1 MFGTLKGRFLVI
13 FLILAACGWAFFDNY
28 RECRSQAQA
37 GDEPRLCTPIKLGL
51 DLQGGMHLALEVAD
65 PEGTLTHEAK
75 VDATDRALKIIR
87 TRIDEFG
94 VAEPLIQKVGDT
106 RIIVELPGI
115 REEGRA
121 KEIIQR
127 TAFLEWRLVKGG
139 PEFRAALPR
148 IDRAIVTAL
157 GPQLEEAE
165 EAASDT
171 APAPAQR
178 ETIEQLLFQRRD
190 TAAAADTASGE
201 TVETSPSRRPLT
213 ALLFDDGQQHAF
225 LVAEADVPKV
235 KRYLELPEVQRLMPR
250 GVTTLW
256 AAEPESRGAQLYRR
270 LYLVEDRAFL
280 TGERLQDATA
290 TRDPQTFETE
300 VLFEL
305 DRAGGRQ
312 FERITAAN
320 IGEQIAIILD
330 NQVHSAPV
338 VQSRIGSRGR
348 ITMGGASL
356 EQAQDLALVLR
367 AGALPAP
374 LEILEERTVGPSLGA
389 DSIRQGEIAG
399 IIGIALVI
407 AIMVAYYRL
416 AGFLAVLALVFYTIL
431 VLGGLAALDATLTAP
446 GIAGLILSI
455 GMAVDANVLIFE
467 RIREELAAGRTARAA
482 VDAGFK
488 QAMSAIVDSN
498 LTTLIT
504 GLILFQVGTGPVR
517 GFAVTLSIGIIAS
530 FVSAVFVTRTL
541 FLLYLQKRRATEP
554 ISI

>member
-1 MFGTLKGRFLVI
+1 
-13 FLILAACGWAFFDNY
+13 
-28 RECRSQAQA
+28 
-37 GDEPRLCTPIKLGL
+37 
-51 DLQGGMHLALEVAD
+51 
-65 PEGTLTHEAK
+65 
-75 VDATDRALKIIR
+75 
-87 TRIDEFG
+87 
-94 VAEPLIQKVGDT
+94 
-106 RIIVELPGI
+106 
-115 REEGRA
+115 
-121 KEIIQR
+121 
-127 TAFLEWRLVKGG
+127 
-139 PEFRAALPR
+139 
-148 IDRAIVTAL
+148 
-157 GPQLEEAE
+157 
-165 EAASDT
+165 
-171 APAPAQR
+171 
-178 ETIEQLLFQRRD
+178 
-190 TAAAADTASGE
+190 
-201 TVETSPSRRPLT
+201 
-213 ALLFDDGQQHAF
+213 
-225 LVAEADVPKV
+225 
-235 KRYLELPEVQRLMPR
+235 
-250 GVTTLW
+250 
-256 AAEPESRGAQLYRR
+256 
-270 LYLVEDRAFL
+270 EDRAFL

-467 RIREELAAGRTARAA
+467 RIRQELAAG
-482 VDAGFK
+482 
-488 QAMSAIVDSN
+488 
-498 LTTLIT
+498 
-504 GLILFQVGTGPVR
+504 
-517 GFAVTLSIGIIAS
+517 
-530 FVSAVFVTRTL
+530 
-541 FLLYLQKRRATEP
+541 
-554 ISI
+554 

>member
-28 RECRSQAQA
+28 RECRTQA
-37 GDEPRLCTPIKLGL
+37 GDEPRTCSPIKLGL

-65 PEGTLTHEAK
+65 PEGTLTPEAK

-148 IDRAIVTAL
+148 MDRAIVDVL
-157 GPQLEEAE
+157 GPQGEAG
-165 EAASDT
+165 EAQADT
-171 APAPAQR
+171 APAQAQR
-178 ETIEQLLFQRRD
+178 ETVEQLLFQQRRD
-190 TAAAADTASGE
+190 TAAAADTAAEE
-201 TVETSPSRRPLT
+201 TVETAPSRRPLT
-213 ALLFDDGQQHAF
+213 ALLLDDGQPHSF
-225 LVAEADVPKV
+225 LVADADVPKV
-235 KRYLELPEVQRLMPR
+235 VRYLDIPEVQRLMPR
-250 GVTTLW
+250 GIATLW

-270 LYLVEDRAFL
+270 LYVVENRAFI

-290 TRDPQTFETE
+290 TRDPQTFETI
-300 VLFEL
+300 VAFEL
-305 DRAGGRQ
+305 DRTGGRQ
-312 FERITAAN
+312 FERVTAAN

-338 VQSRIGSRGR
+338 VQSRIGSRGQ
-348 ITMGGASL
+348 ITMGNASL
-356 EQAQDLALVLR
+356 QEAQDLALVLR

-389 DSIRQGEIAG
+389 DSIQQGQVAG
-399 IIGIALVI
+399 IIGVVLVI
-407 AIMVAYYRL
+407 AIMVVYYKF

-446 GIAGLILSI
+446 GIAGIILSI

-467 RIREELAAGRTARAA
+467 RIREELAAGRSPRAA
-482 VDAGFK
+482 VDTGFK

-530 FVSAVFVTRTL
+530 FVSAVYVTRTL
-541 FLLYLQKRRATEP
+541 FLLYLQRRRATEP

>member
-28 RECRSQAQA
+28 RECRTQA
-37 GDEPRLCTPIKLGL
+37 GDEPRTCSPIKLGL

-65 PEGTLTHEAK
+65 PEGTLTPEAK

-139 PEFRAALPR
+139 PEFTAALPR
-148 IDRAIVTAL
+148 IDRAIVDAL
-157 GPQLEEAE
+157 GPQGEEVEGAR
-165 EAASDT
+165 ADT
-171 APAPAQR
+171 APALAQR
-178 ETIEQLLFQRRD
+178 EAVEQLLFQRRD
-190 TAAAADTASGE
+190 TAAAADTASEE
-201 TVETSPSRRPLT
+201 TMETAPSRRPLT
-213 ALLFDDGQQHAF
+213 ALLLDGGQPHSF

-235 KRYLELPEVQRLMPR
+235 RRYLDLPEVQRLMPR
-250 GVTTLW
+250 GITALW
-256 AAEPESRGAQLYRR
+256 AAEPEARGAQLYRR
-270 LYLVEDRAFL
+270 LYLVENRAFL

-290 TRDPQTFETE
+290 TRDPQTFETV

-312 FERITAAN
+312 FERVTSAN

-330 NQVHSAPV
+330 NEVHSAPV
-338 VQSRIGSRGR
+338 VQSRIGSRGQ

-356 EQAQDLALVLR
+356 EEAQDLALVLR

-389 DSIRQGEIAG
+389 DSIQQGQIAG
-399 IIGIALVI
+399 IIGIVLVI
-407 AIMVAYYRL
+407 AIMIAYYKF

-467 RIREELAAGRTARAA
+467 RIREELATGRAARAA
-482 VDAGFK
+482 VDTGFK

-504 GLILFQVGTGPVR
+504 ALILFQVGTGPVR

-541 FLLYLQKRRATEP
+541 FLLYLQQRRATQP

>member
-28 RECRSQAQA
+28 RECRTQA
-37 GDEPRLCTPIKLGL
+37 GDEPRTCSPIKLGL

-65 PEGTLTHEAK
+65 PEGTLTQEAK

-148 IDRAIVTAL
+148 MDRAIVDVL
-157 GPQLEEAE
+157 GPQGEAG
-165 EAASDT
+165 EAQADT
-171 APAPAQR
+171 APAQAQR
-178 ETIEQLLFQRRD
+178 ETVEQLLFQQRRD
-190 TAAAADTASGE
+190 TAAAADTAAEE
-201 TVETSPSRRPLT
+201 TVETAPSRRPLT
-213 ALLFDDGQQHAF
+213 ALLLDDGQPHSF
-225 LVAEADVPKV
+225 LVADADVPKV
-235 KRYLELPEVQRLMPR
+235 VRYLDIPEVQRLMPR
-250 GVTTLW
+250 GIATLW

-270 LYLVEDRAFL
+270 LYVVENRAFI

-290 TRDPQTFETE
+290 TRDPQTFETI
-300 VLFEL
+300 VAFEL
-305 DRAGGRQ
+305 DRTGGRQ
-312 FERITAAN
+312 FERVTAAN

-338 VQSRIGSRGR
+338 VQSRIGSRGQ
-348 ITMGGASL
+348 ITMGNAPL
-356 EQAQDLALVLR
+356 QEAQDLALVLR

-389 DSIRQGEIAG
+389 DSIQQGEVAG
-399 IIGIALVI
+399 IIGVLLVI
-407 AIMVAYYRL
+407 AIMVVYYKF

-431 VLGGLAALDATLTAP
+431 VLGGLAGLDATLTAP

-467 RIREELAAGRTARAA
+467 RIREELAAGRSPRAA
-482 VDAGFK
+482 VDTGFQ

-517 GFAVTLSIGIIAS
+517 GFAVTLSIGIVAS

-541 FLLYLQKRRATEP
+541 FLLYLQRRRATQP

>member
-13 FLILAACGWAFFDNY
+13 TLILVACAWALFDNY
-28 RECRSQAQA
+28 RECRTQAA
-37 GDEPRLCTPIKLGL
+37 DEPRTCSPIKLGL

-65 PEGTLTHEAK
+65 PEGTLTPEAK

-94 VAEPLIQKVGDT
+94 VAEPLIQKVGNE

-139 PEFRAALPR
+139 PEFRSALPR
-148 IDRAIVTAL
+148 MDRAIVDLL
-157 GPQLEEAE
+157 GPQGEGEAE
-165 EAASDT
+165 ADT
-171 APAPAQR
+171 APAQPER
-178 ETIEQLLFQRRD
+178 ETIEQLLFQQRD
-190 TAAAADTASGE
+190 TAAPADTADQE
-201 TVETSPSRRPLT
+201 TVETAPSRRPLT
-213 ALLFDDGQQHAF
+213 ALLLDSGQEHSF
-225 LVAEADVPKV
+225 LVTEADVPKV
-235 KRYLELPEVQRLMPR
+235 TRYLDIPEVQRLMPR

-256 AAEPESRGAQLYRR
+256 ASEPEALGAQLYRR
-270 LYLVEDRAFL
+270 LYVLESRAFL

-290 TRDPQTFETE
+290 MRDPQSFQT
-300 VLFEL
+300 VVVFEL
-305 DRAGGRQ
+305 DRTGGRQ
-312 FERITAAN
+312 FERITGAN

-330 NQVHSAPV
+330 NQVHSAPE
-338 VQSRIGSRGR
+338 VQSRIGSRGQ
-348 ITMGGASL
+348 ITMGNAPL
-356 EQAQDLALVLR
+356 QEAQDLALVLR

-389 DSIRQGEIAG
+389 DSIQQGQVAG
-399 IIGIALVI
+399 IIGVLLVI
-407 AIMVAYYRL
+407 AIMVAYYRF
-416 AGFLAVLALVFYTIL
+416 AGFLAVLALGFYTVL

-467 RIREELAAGRTARAA
+467 RIREELAAGRSARAA
-482 VDAGFK
+482 VDAGFQ

-530 FVSAVFVTRTL
+530 FVSAVYVTRTL
-541 FLLYLQKRRATEP
+541 FLLYLQRRRATQP